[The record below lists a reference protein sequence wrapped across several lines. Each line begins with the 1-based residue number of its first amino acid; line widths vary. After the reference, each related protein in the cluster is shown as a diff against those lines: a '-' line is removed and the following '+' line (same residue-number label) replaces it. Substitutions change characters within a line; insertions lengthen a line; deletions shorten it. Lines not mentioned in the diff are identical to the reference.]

1 MGIFTR
7 VRDIL
12 SANINAALDKAE
24 DPEKLVKQMIREMED
39 TVVEIKAACAGAMAQ
54 QRKAQ
59 REKTEAQR
67 NVNRWAERA
76 EMAMDRGRE
85 ELAREA
91 LYAKRRH
98 LDDVEVLE
106 AEAAKLGDIVDAY
119 RADIIQIEEKL
130 QTARERQQVLVQRH
144 IHAVHKRRAQ
154 EEIRK
159 FDTSGV
165 IVRFDQLQQRVERA
179 EAEAEVAGIG
189 RNGRGSLEQEFVRM
203 ERDERI
209 ERELSELKSR
219 VRSKRVQ
226 PVLA

>member
-39 TVVEIKAACAGAMAQ
+39 TLVEIKAACAGAMAQ

-59 REKTEAQR
+59 REQGDAQR
-67 NVNRWAERA
+67 HANRWAERA
-76 EMAMDRGRE
+76 EIALDRGRD
-85 ELAREA
+85 EL
-91 LYAKRRH
+91 
-98 LDDVEVLE
+98 DVEVLE
-106 AEAAKLGDIVDAY
+106 AEAQKLAEVVDSY
-119 RADIIQIEEKL
+119 RGDIIQIEEKL

-144 IHAVHKRRAQ
+144 IHAIHNRRAQ
-154 EEIRK
+154 EEISK

-165 IVRFDQLQQRVERA
+165 IVRFDRITQRVERA
-179 EAEAEVAGIG
+179 EAEAEVAGFG
-189 RNGRGSLEQEFVRM
+189 RNGRGSSLEDEFKRM

-209 ERELSELKSR
+209 ERELSELKSK
-219 VRSKRVQ
+219 VRTKRQ
-226 PVLA
+226 PMLA

>member
-12 SANINAALDKAE
+12 SSNINAALDKAE

-39 TVVEIKAACAGAMAQ
+39 TLVEIKAACAGAMAQ
-54 QRKAQ
+54 QRKAE
-59 REKTEAQR
+59 RERGQAQR
-67 NVNRWAERA
+67 HVNTWAERA
-76 EMAMDRGRE
+76 ELAMDRGRE

-106 AEAAKLGDIVDAY
+106 GEAQKLGEVVDAY
-119 RADIIQIEEKL
+119 RADILQIEEKL
-130 QTARERQQVLVQRH
+130 QTARERQKVLVQRH
-144 IHAVHKRRAQ
+144 IHAVHRRRAQ

-159 FDTSGV
+159 FDTSSV
-165 IVRFDQLQQRVERA
+165 IVRFDQFQQRVERA
-179 EAEAEVAGIG
+179 EAEAEVAGFG
-189 RNGRGSLEQEFVRM
+189 RNGHGTLEDQFRRM

-209 ERELSELKSR
+209 ERELGELKSR
-219 VRSKRVQ
+219 VRAKRSV

>member
-39 TVVEIKAACAGAMAQ
+39 TLVEIKAACAGAMAQ

-59 REKTEAQR
+59 REQGEAR
-67 NVNRWAERA
+67 RYANRWAERA

-98 LDDVEVLE
+98 QDDVEVLE
-106 AEAAKLGDIVDAY
+106 AEAAKLGDVVESY
-119 RADIIQIEEKL
+119 RGDIIQIEEKL

-165 IVRFDQLQQRVERA
+165 IVRFDRITQRVERA
-179 EAEAEVAGIG
+179 EAEAEVAGFG
-189 RNGRGSLEQEFVRM
+189 RNGHGSLEDQFKRM

-209 ERELSELKSR
+209 ERELSELKTR
-219 VRSKRVQ
+219 VRAKRSQ